1 MDWGAVNARAR
12 GMATHLLDRESL
24 LLAAEAASWEG
35 ATRTLVERG
44 YPALAG
50 EARLT
55 PQEFDRVTGQVLAQR
70 LAMLARWLGPRSPAL
85 AILSEEAEF
94 RTLRRLLRGAAQ
106 GISPQA
112 RLRGALPTA
121 GLSEA
126 ALDRLSRAESPARLA
141 DLLLRM
147 GHPAGRALQ
156 SADAGVRG
164 SLLWRLEAALARLYA
179 ERSARAARHA
189 GRSVRRFAGIQL
201 DLLNAEALLL
211 RAQWGPEVSPEEV
224 FLPGGMVLDK
234 ARFTEAAALTPDG
247 IGAALAQ
254 WFAGSPLGEAFGAA
268 TPARSFEARAL
279 GALLAWQRREG
290 RRSPLGPGVVFEVI
304 IRMRAEAH
312 DVRLISGAMELGT
325 PQAVVAAGLVTP
337 A

>member
-12 GMATHLLDRESL
+12 GIATHLLDRESL
-24 LLAAEAASWEG
+24 LLAAGADSWDA

-44 YPALAG
+44 YPAEAG

-55 PQEFDRVTGQVLAQR
+55 PEEFDRATGQVLANR
-70 LAMLARWLGPRSPAL
+70 LGMLARWLGPRGRGL

-106 GISPQA
+106 GISPGA
-112 RLRGALPTA
+112 RLRGAIPTA
-121 GLSEA
+121 GLSEG

-141 DLLLRM
+141 DELLRL

-156 SADAGVRG
+156 SAGAGLRG
-164 SLLWRLEAALARLYA
+164 SALWRLEGALARLYA
-179 ERSARAARHA
+179 ERLARAARHA
-189 GRSVRRFAGIQL
+189 GRAVRRFAAIL
-201 DLLNAEALLL
+201 VDLLNAEALLL
-211 RAQWGPEVSPEEV
+211 RVEWGPGVSPEEV
-224 FLPGGMVLDK
+224 FLPGGLVLDR
-234 ARFTEAAALTPDG
+234 ARFTAAAALEPAG
-247 IGAALAQ
+247 IRAALAK
-254 WFAGSPLGEAFGAA
+254 WFAGSPLGESFGEA

-290 RRSPLGPGVVFEVI
+290 RRDPLGPGVVLEVI
-304 IRMRAEAH
+304 TRMRAEAH
-312 DVRLISGAMELGT
+312 DVRLVSGALELGA
-325 PQAVVAAGLVTP
+325 PPGAVAAGLVTP